1 MKLKAIAYGIIGA
14 FAISVAS
21 AGDYGKEVAAE
32 VTVDNSIGATLSAG
46 YMTDYVFYGGDL
58 GSNGVWTGVDYSLGD
73 FGIPIDIGVWYI
85 NVTDSPVDYD
95 ELDLYASYALP
106 TFAGFDSSLN
116 FLAYFFPESG
126 ADATYELN
134 LAVSRSLGIVDWD
147 ISAHYDFELEAW
159 YFQTGVSKGFAIS
172 DGIEIVGSA
181 GIGYSID
188 YWTPGSNW
196 NHVYVQADLPITLT
210 DTATLTPYVGGI
222 FSLDALDTLQDDFI
236 HGGVSLSV
244 SF

>member
-14 FAISVAS
+14 FAISVAN
-21 AGDYGKEVAAE
+21 AGDYGKEVVPE

-58 GSNGVWTGVDYSLGD
+58 GDHGVWTGVDYSLGD
-73 FGIPIDIGVWYI
+73 FGVPLDIGVWYI
-85 NVTDSPVDYD
+85 NPADGTPND

-106 TFAGFDSSLN
+106 SYAGFDSSLN

-134 LAVSRSLGIVDWD
+134 LAVSKSLGIVDMD
-147 ISAHYDFELEAW
+147 VSAHYDFELEAW
-159 YFQTGVSKGFAIS
+159 YFQTGLSKGFAIA
-172 DGIEIVGSA
+172 DGIELVAGA

-188 YWTPGSNW
+188 YWQPGSKW

-222 FSLDALDTLQDDFI
+222 FALDALDELQDDFI